1 LDDRTVSALKRL
13 GINQANVKHLSK
25 SAKQSQTRDAF
36 AFKWAK
42 RDTYESSAVS
52 ANMQNWLFERYC
64 NGDSDRLVRWLDG
77 ERKIILDAG
86 CGSGHSGLLLFGDH
100 LKRHDYLGV
109 DISSAVEVARL
120 RFAEAG
126 YDADFLQ
133 ADLLDMPVPHA
144 SIDMI
149 FSEGVLHHTDSTERS
164 IKSLS
169 TKLKPGGRFLF
180 YVYVKKAVIREFTD
194 DYVREKLRSLTDE
207 QAWKEL
213 EPLTLLGR
221 ELGKLNV
228 DIVVPEDIPFLGIKA
243 GKLDIQRFFYWNI
256 CKAFYRD
263 DFSVSEMNHINFDWY
278 RPLNCQRHSESE
290 IRLWC
295 KEAGLLIEQM
305 DVSESGITVVA
316 FKH

>member
-1 LDDRTVSALKRL
+1 MDDRTVSALMRL
-13 GINQANVKHLSK
+13 GINQPDLSPFLTTE
-25 SAKQSQTRDAF
+25 QSQTRDAF

-42 RDTYESSAVS
+42 RDTYESQAVS
-52 ANMQNWLFERYC
+52 QNMRNWLIERYC
-64 NGDSDRLVRWLDG
+64 DGDSHRLFSWLEGD
-77 ERKIILDAG
+77 RKIILDAG
-86 CGSGHSGLLLFGDH
+86 CGSGQSAILLFGDL
-100 LKRHDYLGV
+100 LKEHNYLGV
-109 DISSAVEVARL
+109 DISSSVEVAKV

-133 ADLLDMPVPHA
+133 ADLLDLPVPDA

-149 FSEGVLHHTDSTERS
+149 FSEGVLHHTDNTERA
-164 IKSLS
+164 IKMLT
-169 TKLKPGGRFLF
+169 TKLKLGGRFLF
-180 YVYVKKAVIREFTD
+180 YVYVKKAAIREFTD
-194 DYVREKLRSLTDE
+194 EYVREKLRSLTDE
-207 QAWKEL
+207 EAWKAL
-213 EPLTLLGR
+213 EPLTLLGK

-228 DIVVPEDIPFLGIKA
+228 DINVPEDIPFLGIKA

-278 RPLNCQRHSESE
+278 RPLNCHRHTESE

-295 KEAGLLIEQM
+295 GEAGLDIEHM

-316 FKH
+316 VK